1 MPDTCLGP
9 VCEWVHLLS
18 QWLKIHILPFGPLV
32 TAAVAIVA
40 GIVAIASILVT
51 KKIARRRAAIDFFL
65 KTEMDQSLLTL
76 YETCQTHVGTIN
88 SSIAPNT
95 KLEELLAMEGYGA
108 VRTYL
113 NIHELIAVGI
123 HNKVFDERVCY
134 LFWSAI
140 LVGHCKQAEALISFS
155 RRDPDEAA
163 AYWQLRKLNKKWS
176 RKIARWHLR
185 QQIWMRLLNR
195 SPSPATDALPPAFPH
210 TPLPSEQVVTLPA
223 PPPGAA
229 QSDQAADQNPTRPS
243 PQTKDERRPSSKEPE
258 SLDP

>member
-9 VCEWVHLLS
+9 VCEWVHFVS

-76 YETCQTHVGTIN
+76 YETCQTHIAKIS
-88 SSIAPNT
+88 SSITPNAT
-95 KLEELLAMEGYGA
+95 LEELLAMEGYGA

-123 HNKVFDERVCY
+123 HNRVFDERVCY

-140 LVGHCKQAEALISFS
+140 LVNHCKEAEALISFS
-155 RRDPDEAA
+155 RKDPDEAA

-176 RKIARWHLR
+176 KKIARWHWR
-185 QQIWMRLLNR
+185 QQIWMCLLDR
-195 SPSPATDALPPAFPH
+195 SPSPATDGSDVF
-210 TPLPSEQVVTLPA
+210 LPA
-223 PPPGAA
+223 RLT
-229 QSDQAADQNPTRPS
+229 PTRFLP
-243 PQTKDERRPSSKEPE
+243 D
-258 SLDP
+258 